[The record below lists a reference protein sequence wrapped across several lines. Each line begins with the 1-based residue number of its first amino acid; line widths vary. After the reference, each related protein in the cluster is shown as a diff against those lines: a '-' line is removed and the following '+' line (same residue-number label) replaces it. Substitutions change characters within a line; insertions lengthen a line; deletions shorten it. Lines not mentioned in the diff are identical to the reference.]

1 MDVKEFLQQVL
12 YVVATGILP
21 ILTVY
26 IVNLIKVK
34 TKEVTE
40 KLNESNTKFDD
51 YQLDKYIINAVD
63 IIGTAVIEVNQT
75 YVDNLK
81 KAGKFTE
88 EAEEIAK
95 QKAIDRCK
103 QLISENAKK
112 AIEVVYND
120 YEAFLNSKIE
130 ELVKKN
136 KDDSA
141 A

>member
-88 EAEEIAK
+88 EAEENAK

-103 QLISENAKK
+103 QLISENSKK